1 MNSTN
6 DHNTQRSQAGA
17 PLPRIDPHLAAVWG
31 AFLHEGLMLNS
42 RNTERTIKLLDLWG
56 NGCIELV
63 QSVCEYIPILW
74 HQVQPHW
81 DQPQGLPGV
90 FEYEV
95 VSILGEQ
102 LGSYILKHDGD
113 LPSRA
118 ETEQMIAELVVT
130 FFSHGGIVV
139 QEGDSEIPTA
149 RLVNLHHRFRERL
162 DQLAGGEA

>member
-1 MNSTN
+1 MTSNRI
-6 DHNTQRSQAGA
+6 NTGHPSRVGA
-17 PLPRIDPHLAAVWG
+17 PLPSISPLLAAVWG

-102 LGSYILKHDGD
+102 IAAYMLTHDGI
-113 LPSRA
+113 LPNDRQF
-118 ETEQMIAELVVT
+118 QMMASELVTKFLAQGEPSAAEEAVLKPSQASGKSFMWSVLRT
-130 FFSHGGIVV
+130 LLGG
-139 QEGDSEIPTA
+139 D
-149 RLVNLHHRFRERL
+149 R
-162 DQLAGGEA
+162 

>member
-81 DQPQGLPGV
+81 DRPQGFPGV

-102 LGSYILKHDGD
+102 IAEYMLTHDGS
-113 LPSRA
+113 LPNDRQF
-118 ETEQMIAELVVT
+118 QMIASELVT
-130 FFSHGGIVV
+130 KFFAQGEPSAAEEAALKPSQASGKSFMWSMLRTLLGG
-139 QEGDSEIPTA
+139 D
-149 RLVNLHHRFRERL
+149 R
-162 DQLAGGEA
+162 